1 MLIQVMLSVMFARR
15 DHDGWELEWV
25 EDDDGKHHRWPP
37 MVFLRPASLIPLF
50 QNSELLLYGK
60 NFGL

>member
-1 MLIQVMLSVMFARR
+1 MTTEGIM
-15 DHDGWELEWV
+15 DE
-25 EDDDGKHHRWPP
+25 PP
-37 MVFLRPASLIPLF
+37 VVFSLPVSLIPLF

>member
-1 MLIQVMLSVMFARR
+1 LVLPLPV
-15 DHDGWELEWV
+15 
-25 EDDDGKHHRWPP
+25 
-37 MVFLRPASLIPLF
+37 SLIPLF